1 MFYINELL
9 IVLIT
14 FVKQFIIWFYIR
26 DINATGYNK
35 LIFLTYT

>member
-9 IVLIT
+9 VVLIT
-14 FVKQFIIWFYIR
+14 FVTQFIIWFYIR
-26 DINATGYNK
+26 DINVTGYNK